1 MKTFGT
7 NPYASEIPYP
17 DSPFAL
23 NQLNVAPKAGSNYDE
38 FTFST
43 PLSYAF
49 PVSKVMNVTK
59 DYV

>member
-1 MKTFGT
+1 MSTFGK

-23 NQLNVAPKAGSNYDE
+23 NSLNVAPKAGSNYDE

-59 DYV
+59 VYV